1 MLYYYLQAE
10 SYQENILKPRE
21 EALRAKREDDIHR
34 FTGWRDRG
42 HKLGVKIDFVYSDQ
56 TNTF

>member
-42 HKLGVKIDFVYSDQ
+42 HKLGVK
-56 TNTF
+56 